1 MDETKP
7 LHHKPVRI
15 ILCEEILK
23 LIPHRYPFL
32 MVDRVEITE
41 ENKSCVGVKC
51 VSANELYFH
60 GHFPQ
65 KPIMPGVLIIEGMA
79 QTGAA
84 MMMDLPEIKGHLA
97 FLAGIR
103 AAKFRRQ
110 VVPGEVLKFYVD
122 LLRLK
127 GKVGKVRGRAFV
139 EDELAAEA
147 ELTFAVD

>member
-1 MDETKP
+1 MEQGSPTGRTTLLDAKE
-7 LHHKPVRI
+7 I
-15 ILCEEILK
+15 AAIL
-23 LIPHRYPFL
+23 PHRYPFL

-60 GHFPQ
+60 GHFPK

>member
-60 GHFPQ
+60 GHFPK

>member
-1 MDETKP
+1 MNEIKP
-7 LHHKPVRI
+7 PSRKPVRI

-32 MVDRVEITE
+32 LVDRVEITE
-41 ENKSCVGVKC
+41 ENKSCIGVKC

-84 MMMDLPEIKGHLA
+84 MMMGLPEIKGHFA

-110 VVPGEVLKFYVD
+110 VVPGEVLKFYVEI
-122 LLRLK
+122 LRFK
-127 GKVGKVRGRAFV
+127 GSAGKVRGRAFV

-147 ELTFAVD
+147 ELTFAVA